1 MSTRTRPARYISAA
15 AGAGSSMKSVR
26 PKEKHSLKT
35 VGMVVRRERPR
46 AIAIAHELAV
56 WLRTRH
62 LATLAEPE
70 VAARL
75 GAEAVEREQ
84 LALRSDLI
92 VVLGGDG
99 TLLSIA
105 RLVGERET
113 PILGINLGGL
123 GFLTEITTEEAQATL
138 ARVLAGDYEVDRRI
152 TLEATV
158 ESHAAG
164 PHKVELESFR
174 ALNDVVIN
182 KRALG
187 RMLELDVVA
196 SGERFCSYRADGL
209 IIATPTGS
217 TAYALSAGG
226 PIVFPTLDVVVLAP
240 ICPHTLSNRPVVLP
254 DSFEIELR
262 IKTDDNGAML
272 AVDGQQ
278 TARIASDD
286 TLRVR
291 RGKNPVV
298 LVRSSHSYFEIWRNK
313 LRWG

>member
-1 MSTRTRPARYISAA
+1 MGARA
-15 AGAGSSMKSVR
+15 KD
-26 PKEKHSLKT
+26 SLKT
-35 VGMVVRRERPR
+35 VGLVVRRERPK
-46 AIAIAHELAV
+46 AIAIAHELAA
-56 WLRTRH
+56 WLRARH
-62 LATLAEPE
+62 LTTLAEPE
-70 VAARL
+70 AAPQL

-84 LALRSDLI
+84 LAMRSDLI

-123 GFLTEITTEEAQATL
+123 GFLTEITVEETQATL
-138 ARVLAGDYEVDRRI
+138 ARVLAGDFEVDRRI

-164 PHKVELESFR
+164 ERAADRESFR

-187 RMLELDVVA
+187 RMLELIVVA

-226 PIVFPTLDVVVLAP
+226 PIVFPSLEAVVLAP

-254 DSFEIELR
+254 DSFEIDVR
-262 IKTDDNGAML
+262 VRTDENGAML
-272 AVDGQQ
+272 TVDGQQ
-278 TARIASDD
+278 TARITSTDA
-286 TLRVR
+286 LRVR

-298 LVRSSHSYFEIWRNK
+298 LVRSSHTYFEIWRNK

>member
-1 MSTRTRPARYISAA
+1 
-15 AGAGSSMKSVR
+15 MKRVSQ
-26 PKEKHSLKT
+26 KEKHLLKT
-35 VGMVVRRERPR
+35 VGMVVRRESPR
-46 AIAIAHELAV
+46 AIALAHELAG
-56 WLRTRH
+56 WLRARH
-62 LATLAEPE
+62 LTTLAEPE
-70 VAARL
+70 AAAQL

-84 LALRSDLI
+84 LASRSDLI

-113 PILGINLGGL
+113 PILGVNLGGL
-123 GFLTEITTEEAQATL
+123 GFLTEITTEEAQSTL

-158 ESHAAG
+158 EAQAADDRT
-164 PHKVELESFR
+164 VDRESFR

-187 RMLELDVVA
+187 RMLELNVVA
-196 SGERFCSYRADGL
+196 SSERFCSYRADGL

-226 PIVFPTLDVVVLAP
+226 PIVFPSLDVVVLAP

-254 DSFEIELR
+254 DSFEIEVR
-262 IKTDDNGAML
+262 VKSDDGGAML
-272 AVDGQQ
+272 TVDGQQ
-278 TARIASDD
+278 TARIASND

-291 RGKNPVV
+291 RCKNAVV

>member
-1 MSTRTRPARYISAA
+1 MSPATRHP
-15 AGAGSSMKSVR
+15 
-26 PKEKHSLKT
+26 LKT

-46 AIAIAHELAV
+46 AIAIAHELAI
-56 WLRTRH
+56 WLRGRH

-70 VAARL
+70 VSAQL
-75 GAEAVEREQ
+75 GAEATEREQ
-84 LALRSDLI
+84 LAAKADLI

-123 GFLTEITTEEAQATL
+123 GFLTEITVEEAQATL
-138 ARVLAGDYEVDRRI
+138 ARVLAGEYEVDRRI

-158 ESHAAG
+158 ETHAAG
-164 PHKVELESFR
+164 ARADRENFR

-187 RMLELDVVA
+187 RMLELNVVA
-196 SGERFCSYRADGL
+196 GGERFCSYRADGL

-226 PIVFPTLDVVVLAP
+226 PIVFPSLDVVVLAP

-254 DSFEIELR
+254 DSFEIEVRL
-262 IKTDDNGAML
+262 KTDDNGAML

-278 TARIASDD
+278 TAPIASNDS
-286 TLRVR
+286 LRVR
-291 RGKNPVV
+291 RGKSPVV

>member
-1 MSTRTRPARYISAA
+1 VRRVSPSARH
-15 AGAGSSMKSVR
+15 
-26 PKEKHSLKT
+26 PLKT
-35 VGMVVRRERPR
+35 VGLIVRRERPR
-46 AIAIAHELAV
+46 AIALAHELAV
-56 WLRTRH
+56 WLRGRH

-70 VAARL
+70 VAAQL
-75 GAEAVEREQ
+75 GAEAVAREQ
-84 LALRSDLI
+84 LALRAGLI

-152 TLEATV
+152 TLEATI

-164 PHKVELESFR
+164 ARVADRESFR

-187 RMLELDVVA
+187 RMLELNVVA
-196 SGERFCSYRADGL
+196 GGERFCSYRADGL

-217 TAYALSAGG
+217 TGYALSAGG
-226 PIVFPTLDVVVLAP
+226 PIVFPSLEVMVLAP

-254 DSFEIELR
+254 DSFEIEVR
-262 IKTDDNGAML
+262 VKSDDNGAML
-272 AVDGQQ
+272 MVDGQQ
-278 TARIASDD
+278 TARLASND

-291 RGKNPVV
+291 RGKSPVV
-298 LVRSSHSYFEIWRNK
+298 LVRSSHAYFEIWRNK